1 MERFL
6 LPCCQAV
13 IIKFAGKCTG
23 QQLAMDR
30 DAVQNLFNRSD
41 EQKWEINKLRQLN
54 NIAYGRIDELHDTI
68 FKMEQKIKALTEEL
82 RNVRNFS
89 IDYLNDFQ
97 QAINQ
102 EYEAKLRA
110 EQEAAQRYAHEMDS
124 HLQSMIEWQEH
135 LFSDVDSEEN
145 WRLLLECNDDTM
157 DSYDTVD
164 LTSE

>member
-6 LPCCQAV
+6 APCCQDV
-13 IIKFAGKCTG
+13 IFKFAGKRRG

-30 DAVQNLFNRSD
+30 DDVQNLFNRYD

-54 NIAYGRIDELHDTI
+54 NIAYGRIDELHDI
-68 FKMEQKIKALTEEL
+68 LFKMEQKIKALTEEL
-82 RNVRNFS
+82 KNVRNFS

-97 QAINQ
+97 NAIHQ
-102 EYEAKLRA
+102 EYEAKLRR
-110 EQEAAQRYAHEMDS
+110 EQEAAQQYMHEMDS

-145 WRLLLECNDDTM
+145 WRLLLECNDDTI

-164 LTSE
+164 LTNE